1 MQCPEFDPQYN
12 KIKNKRSKQKAN
24 HQLLI
29 KKKKKK
35 KKDIISLRKNQHWD
49 VYVRT
54 QAAPYLPPDYSLFET
69 GLQSTQL
76 VLGSL

>member
-29 KKKKKK
+29 KKKK